1 LQDDSTAAIGL
12 NFIKMKKTVAFF
24 SIIFFLFSCENDS
37 DSLSSIEGT
46 GSSLARFTIKGDFLY
61 VVNDNDMYSIDITA
75 PETPEVKNF
84 ANIGRRVETIYP
96 FKDYLLIGSSDA
108 MYIYSLADNPASPEY
123 LSTFRHWGAC
133 DPVVAQGDYAYVT
146 LREGSRC
153 SAFAPNQLEVVNIA
167 DPKQPSLVAQLQM
180 SHPHGLGVSGDKLFV
195 CEGSHG
201 LTQVDISDPHNPKI
215 EKTYPD
221 FHAYD
226 VLIKNDLLI
235 VTGNDGY
242 FQFNITEE
250 GLEQVSTIHF
260 L

>member
-1 LQDDSTAAIGL
+1 MKNLAI
-12 NFIKMKKTVAFF
+12 
-24 SIIFFLFSCENDS
+24 FLSVILVFASCEDGNDP
-37 DSLSSIEGT
+37 LNSIEGT
-46 GSSLARFTIKGDFLY
+46 GSSLARLTIKGDFLY
-61 VVNDNDMYSIDITA
+61 VVNHSDMYSIDISA

-84 ANIGRRVETIYP
+84 TRVGRSVETIYP
-96 FKDYLLIGSSDA
+96 FKDYLLIGSSNA
-108 MYIYSLADNPASPEY
+108 MYIYSLADNPAAPEY
-123 LSTFRHWGAC
+123 VSIFSHWGAC

-146 LREGSRC
+146 LREGSAC
-153 SAFAPNQLEVVNIA
+153 SEFAPNQLEVVNISNP
-167 DPKQPSLVAQLQM
+167 DSPDLVTQLQM
-180 SHPHGLGVSGDKLFV
+180 KHPHGLGVSGDKLFV

-215 EKTYPD
+215 QKTYSD

-242 FQFNITEE
+242 FQFYITEE
-250 GLEQVSTIHF
+250 GLKQVSQIHF